1 MEHIKT
7 MEKDIYIIKNDLND
21 KVYIGQAIDCE
32 QRFKNH
38 CKPSSIKQNSLID
51 RAINKY
57 GKEHFYYEV
66 LETSVEDYNERER
79 YWIQLYNSLTP
90 NGYNI
95 QQGGE
100 EPPHYSGIEH
110 PLATITDLETL
121 NCLKEDLKNGT
132 LSLLDL
138 ARKYNTNK
146 KTINNINQGI
156 CYASINETYPLR
168 KIPNQNGKLNDSQ
181 VWEIINIL
189 TFSYRQYEDIASQY
203 NVSIST
209 IKNINAGT
217 FHKMP
222 NVEYPVRNY
231 KNSGKPAITYE
242 QTTEIINLLKNTTL
256 SMREISRR
264 YNINH
269 STVQGINSGTAVRYK
284 RKEEKYPIRQF

>member
-242 QTTEIINLLKNTTL
+242 QTTEIINLLKNTNL
-256 SMREISRR
+256 SMRKIDRR

-269 STVQGINSGTAVRYK
+269 
-284 RKEEKYPIRQF
+284 

>member
-1 MEHIKT
+1 

-21 KVYIGQAIDCE
+21 KVYIGQAVDCK

-66 LETSVEDYNERER
+66 LETSVEDYNEREK

-121 NCLKEDLKNGT
+121 THLKEDLKNGT

-168 KIPNQNGKLNDSQ
+168 KNPNQNGKLNDSQ

-269 STVQGINSGTAVRYK
+269 STVQGINSGTMVRYK

>member
-1 MEHIKT
+1 

-21 KVYIGQAIDCE
+21 KVYIGQDIDCK

-203 NVSIST
+203 NVSINT

-269 STVQGINSGTAVRYK
+269 STVQGINSGTMVRYK